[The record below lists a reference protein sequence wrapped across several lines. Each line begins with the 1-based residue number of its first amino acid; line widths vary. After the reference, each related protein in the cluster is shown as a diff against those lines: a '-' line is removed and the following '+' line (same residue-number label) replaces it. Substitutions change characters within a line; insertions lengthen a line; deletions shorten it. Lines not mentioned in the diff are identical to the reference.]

1 MKFAISA
8 LNREITPSPR
18 SYSDNVEVQRIR
30 NQLKSFVFDDKG
42 EPSLLRQQL
51 SDYKELRK
59 QLQNAMKS
67 ADLSRKI
74 SEASTENKRKS
85 PLISPK
91 TENQQ
96 KSPIISPKVIPEPEK
111 VESLLMIRPSSQ
123 LSQSAPRINI
133 ESPEQLASA
142 TVENSINSRTNK
154 NSPRAID
161 NDEAWES
168 QRQAKVRDI
177 RAILQLLKYDKDFY
191 KLSTDCAT
199 ALDECEKVLQVQ
211 NFNFSILR
219 NFQVTFSEYQI
230 FRNNCDLYTLNTIFK
245 ISIPPY

>member
-1 MKFAISA
+1 
-8 LNREITPSPR
+8 
-18 SYSDNVEVQRIR
+18 
-30 NQLKSFVFDDKG
+30 
-42 EPSLLRQQL
+42 
-51 SDYKELRK
+51 
-59 QLQNAMKS
+59 MKS

-91 TENQQ
+91 TEKQQ
-96 KSPIISPKVIPEPEK
+96 KSPIISPKVIHEPEK
-111 VESLLMIRPSSQ
+111 VESLLMIRPNSQ

-133 ESPEQLASA
+133 ESPEQLVSA

-211 NFNFSILR
+211 NFNRSRDIRFNEIIVTFIVFQY
-219 NFQVTFSEYQI
+219 NFQNFNCTILI
-230 FRNNCDLYTLNTIFK
+230 FYALGTKWIWITLRTNWA
-245 ISIPPY
+245 